1 MRILVVEDEPSMLKG
16 LVDVLGI
23 KGYDVASAVRGDDGL
38 EMARAGGYALV
49 ILDGM
54 LPGLSGFEVLKALR
68 GEGNQTPVIMLTARN
83 TEMDKVLGFELG
95 VDDYVTKPFSI
106 MELLGRIQAVL
117 RRHAAV
123 PAAPVAQ
130 APAGAQR
137 VGEAEVDFKA
147 YSLKRAG
154 TAVDVPAKAID
165 ILKVLIARKGEVVSR
180 DTLIDEVWGA
190 DEFINQRTVNNLV
203 VKLRQA
209 IEQDPETPRHLITV
223 HGVGYRLDA

>member
-117 RRHAAV
+117 RRHAAA

-147 YSLKRAG
+147 YSLKRG
-154 TAVDVPAKAID
+154 GSAVDVPAKAID